1 MERIPHLNRF
11 AAILVAPLA
20 AAQAPA
26 ATSPTTSNAA
36 SVNTQAANAKVLSSL
51 PPQAANTRV
60 VAAAAKSSRVLSIRS
75 FRSVMSASALWTRMQ
90 V

>member
-1 MERIPHLNRF
+1 VGEGVG
-11 AAILVAPLA
+11 AGVGAGVSE
-20 AAQAPA
+20 APA
-26 ATSPTTSNAA
+26 I
-36 SVNTQAANAKVLSSL
+36 VLSSL